1 MKKSPIALAVAGVC
15 LISNLAMAQS
25 QSLPEVTVTASPV
38 IDSNN
43 TDVFGSYST
52 WVSADQIQDL
62 NAVDL
67 ASALRRT
74 PGVSISR
81 FNPVGSYGGEEGGA
95 VHIRGMG
102 TTRPGSEIKTYID
115 DVPFY
120 MGVWNHPLLDLL
132 PINGMSRVEV
142 VKGTQPQ
149 RYGNNFGAINLVPKQ
164 AGPNEGVQGDV
175 QLSAGS
181 FQTVVEQFDL
191 VGRNG
196 DWDYA
201 LAQGYAKSEGHREFA
216 DGRLSN
222 VMGQLGLRMSKE
234 WSIRLLM
241 LQADNKASDP
251 GHITTLEGKGDTYV
265 TKGQMVSVSLAHQH
279 EQAQGS
285 VKIYSNSTQGTQSS
299 GFDSTFEATGM
310 RWREDWQAWTG
321 GNITYGLDYDT
332 LDGTGVNTGA
342 AVNFRAEQLT
352 ITSPY
357 LGVSHTAKLG
367 DGLQVTPSAG
377 VRIYDHSQF
386 GTDTTPHYGVVLEH
400 AGQWALRANVASGV
414 NYPGVDVQIL
424 TTIVPVFG
432 GPNLGTSWK
441 TLKPE
446 TVNHQELGFS
456 WFANSST
463 SFDISVFTDKV
474 KNRYVITVPTFLT
487 AGFANVGD
495 YTVNGSEVSIQQK
508 IGAGLSLFAGV
519 TNLNSSKTDL
529 PYSPSSAVSLG
540 VNWQGDDWRVSADVQ
555 NQSGMTVMKQD
566 RSGTANTAKVDGFT
580 VVNMRVGYKLPSLG
594 KRGEVFLA
602 TENLTDQTYYFRTGY
617 PMPGASAQVGLKASF

>member
-15 LISNLAMAQS
+15 LFSNLAMAQS

-62 NAVDL
+62 NAVDV

-164 AGPNEGVQGDV
+164 AGPTEGVQGDV

-216 DGRLSN
+216 DGKLSN

-241 LQADNKASDP
+241 LQADNTAGDP
-251 GHITTLEGKGDTYV
+251 GHITTLAGRGDTYA

-310 RWREDWQAWTG
+310 RWREDWQAWAG
-321 GNITYGLDYDT
+321 GNIAWGLDLDT
-332 LDGTGVNTGA
+332 LAGNVKPIGFN
-342 AVNFRAEQLT
+342 AEKIT

-367 DGLQVTPSAG
+367 GGLQVTPSAG
-377 VRIYDHSQF
+377 VRMYDNSQF
-386 GTDTTPHYGVVLEH
+386 GNDTTPHYGVVLEQ

-414 NYPGVDVQIL
+414 NYPGVDVQIISSL
-424 TTIVPVFG
+424 SV
-432 GPNLGTSWK
+432 SAAAWK
-441 TLKPE
+441 TLNPE
-446 TVNHQELGFS
+446 TVDHQELGFS
-456 WFANSST
+456 WFGSPST
-463 SFDISVFTDKV
+463 SVDVSIFSDKV
-474 KNRYVITVPTFLT
+474 KDRYIWTGWMPATFS
-487 AGFANVGD
+487 NVGD
-495 YTVNGSEVSIQQK
+495 YTVNGSEISIQQK

-519 TNLNSSKTDL
+519 TNLSSSKADL

-555 NQSGMTVMKQD
+555 NQSGMTVLKQD

>member
-1 MKKSPIALAVAGVC
+1 
-15 LISNLAMAQS
+15 
-25 QSLPEVTVTASPV
+25 
-38 IDSNN
+38 
-43 TDVFGSYST
+43 
-52 WVSADQIQDL
+52 
-62 NAVDL
+62 
-67 ASALRRT
+67 
-74 PGVSISR
+74 
-81 FNPVGSYGGEEGGA
+81 VGSYGGEEGGA

-149 RYGNNFGAINLVPKQ
+149 RYGNNFGAINLVSKQ
-164 AGPNEGVQGDV
+164 AGPTEGVQGDV

-216 DGRLSN
+216 DGKLSN

-234 WSIRLLM
+234 WSIRWLM
-241 LQADNKASDP
+241 LQADNTAGDP
-251 GHITTLEGKGDTYV
+251 GHITTLAGRGDTYA

-285 VKIYSNSTQGTQSS
+285 VKIYSNSTHGTQSP

-342 AVNFRAEQLT
+342 AVNFSAEQLA

-367 DGLQVTPSAG
+367 GGLQVTPSAG
-377 VRIYDHSQF
+377 VRMYDHSQF
-386 GTDTTPHYGVVLEH
+386 GTDTTPHFGVVLEQ

-441 TLKPE
+441 TLNPE
-446 TVNHQELGFS
+446 TVDHQELGFS
-456 WFANSST
+456 WFATSST
-463 SFDISVFTDKV
+463 SFDIAVFTDKV
-474 KNRYVITVPTFLT
+474 KNRYVITVPTFVT

-495 YTVNGSEVSIQQK
+495 YTVNGSEISIQQK

-519 TNLNSSKTDL
+519 TNLSSSKADL

-555 NQSGMTVMKQD
+555 NQSGMTVLKQD
-566 RSGTANTAKVDGFT
+566 RSGTANTDKVDGFT

>member
-15 LISNLAMAQS
+15 LFSNLAMAQS

-164 AGPNEGVQGDV
+164 AGPTEGVQGDV

-216 DGRLSN
+216 DGKLSN

-234 WSIRLLM
+234 WSIRWLM
-241 LQADNKASDP
+241 LQADNTAGDP
-251 GHITTLEGKGDTYV
+251 GHITTLAGRGDTYA
-265 TKGQMVSVSLAHQH
+265 TKGHMVSVSLAIISPALLLALSMAAMRAPCS
-279 EQAQGS
+279 EALLSSRLRSSSVSTKRGRSVSSTALGS
-285 VKIYSNSTQGTQSS
+285 GSSRWETWPASLPSKLGSSSMGKTRSTVGVW
-299 GFDSTFEATGM
+299 ATG
-310 RWREDWQAWTG
+310 
-321 GNITYGLDYDT
+321 L
-332 LDGTGVNTGA
+332 
-342 AVNFRAEQLT
+342 
-352 ITSPY
+352 
-357 LGVSHTAKLG
+357 
-367 DGLQVTPSAG
+367 
-377 VRIYDHSQF
+377 
-386 GTDTTPHYGVVLEH
+386 
-400 AGQWALRANVASGV
+400 
-414 NYPGVDVQIL
+414 
-424 TTIVPVFG
+424 
-432 GPNLGTSWK
+432 
-441 TLKPE
+441 LK
-446 TVNHQELGFS
+446 
-456 WFANSST
+456 
-463 SFDISVFTDKV
+463 
-474 KNRYVITVPTFLT
+474 
-487 AGFANVGD
+487 
-495 YTVNGSEVSIQQK
+495 
-508 IGAGLSLFAGV
+508 
-519 TNLNSSKTDL
+519 
-529 PYSPSSAVSLG
+529 
-540 VNWQGDDWRVSADVQ
+540 
-555 NQSGMTVMKQD
+555 
-566 RSGTANTAKVDGFT
+566 
-580 VVNMRVGYKLPSLG
+580 
-594 KRGEVFLA
+594 
-602 TENLTDQTYYFRTGY
+602 
-617 PMPGASAQVGLKASF
+617 